1 MTDYIKT
8 IQSRLKTAGISLT
21 RTQIKDA
28 ASTSSL
34 DCNDLDNAQLV
45 ELVEILKSQNK
56 SSMLTVTNVASVP
69 TDEVQVVAV
78 NDAESQKSLVVR
90 QATSLNIELIDSE
103 VSSIVE
109 KLNSVCSDSNDF
121 LLNLQQAIISFVAS
135 KKSNFDNQ
143 VTTTIHQVR
152 QATEDLVEHQNR
164 SLEEAISNINKEV
177 GEVHSDLKSI
187 QSRLL
192 ARLQ

>member
-1 MTDYIKT
+1 MTDHIKI

-21 RTQIKDA
+21 RTQIKEAVMNVDLNA
-28 ASTSSL
+28 L
-34 DCNDLDNAQLV
+34 NDTQIS
-45 ELVEILKSQNK
+45 ELIETLKSQNNP
-56 SSMLTVTNVASVP
+56 SMLTVAVP
-69 TDEVQVVAV
+69 TNEVRVVGV
-78 NDAESQKSLVVR
+78 NDVESQKALVVR
-90 QATSLNIELIDSE
+90 QATSLNIELIDTE
-103 VSSIVE
+103 IESIVE
-109 KLNSVCSDSNDF
+109 KLNTVSSDANDF

-164 SLEEAISNINKEV
+164 SLEQAISNINREV
-177 GEVHSDLKSI
+177 GVIDSDLKSA
-187 QSRLL
+187 QSRIL